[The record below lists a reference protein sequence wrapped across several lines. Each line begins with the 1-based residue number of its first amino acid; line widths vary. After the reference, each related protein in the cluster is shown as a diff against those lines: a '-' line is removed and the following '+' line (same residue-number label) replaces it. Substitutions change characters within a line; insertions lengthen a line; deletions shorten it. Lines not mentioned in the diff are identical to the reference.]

1 MSTHAY
7 KPYRLNTD
15 LPETVIVLHDIREI
29 LLPKLKRELEIK
41 TQGEEDARQALLPW
55 SSTTLFYN
63 FAFRLLDILCEEDTI
78 DIARAYDLVQQ
89 EYTSALFRADP
100 EAEPENN
107 WWFSMHM
114 AIAYVVRL
122 LWTLAEK
129 DRQASEYLRDDLFRD
144 LQTLGLTLLEV
155 KYQQMLVQTLIRKIL
170 EQVNAVGLYGEHLED
185 KDKHALA

>member
-1 MSTHAY
+1 MFTHAY

-41 TQGEEDARQALLPW
+41 TQGEEDARQVLLPW

-78 DIARAYDLVQQ
+78 DIARACDLVQRD
-89 EYTSALFRADP
+89 YASALFRADP
-100 EAEPENN
+100 DAEPENN

-129 DRQASEYLRDDLFRD
+129 DKQTSEYLRDDLFRD
-144 LQTLGLTLLEV
+144 LQTSGLALLEV
-155 KYQQMLVQTLIRKIL
+155 KYQQMLVQTIIRKIL

-185 KDKHALA
+185 KDEHDLT

>member
-1 MSTHAY
+1 M
-7 KPYRLNTD
+7 
-15 LPETVIVLHDIREI
+15 
-29 LLPKLKRELEIK
+29 
-41 TQGEEDARQALLPW
+41 
-55 SSTTLFYN
+55 FYN

-100 EAEPENN
+100 DAEPENN

-129 DRQASEYLRDDLFRD
+129 DKQTSEYLRDDLFRD
-144 LQTLGLTLLEV
+144 LQTSGLALLEV
-155 KYQQMLVQTLIRKIL
+155 KYQQMLVQTIIRKIL

-185 KDKHALA
+185 KDEHDLT